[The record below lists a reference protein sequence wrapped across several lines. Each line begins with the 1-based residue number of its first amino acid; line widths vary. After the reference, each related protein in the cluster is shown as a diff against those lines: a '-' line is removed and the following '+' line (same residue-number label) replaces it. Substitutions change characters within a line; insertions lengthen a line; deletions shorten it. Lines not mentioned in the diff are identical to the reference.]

1 LKDSFL
7 LLIPSKHFFI
17 IVMFTVYLLQ
27 GSLSDSLTRMSI
39 ERNMMKK
46 VSVTNEDDDI
56 SDIND

>member
-1 LKDSFL
+1 
-7 LLIPSKHFFI
+7 
-17 IVMFTVYLLQ
+17 MFTVYLLQ